1 MERPENRILW
11 KYKAELMTPI
21 GARAMMSLAYTLII

>member
-11 KYKAELMTPI
+11 KYKAGPVTPI
-21 GARAMMSLAYTLII
+21 GARAMMAWLIP